1 MDCQQLKFDNE
12 LSQKRIQQAVS
23 ILGERV
29 VGRFLAFAL
38 YLLGVRR
45 STVAETVDMPVET
58 LKTFIKAVLRDGISA
73 LEDRR
78 RRASSRRPQPAA
90 VSQPSVQLS
99 RQDECISVDL
109 VGGGHLMEIPTHN
122 RLQLRSVLL
131 SMFNSGLVSARAVA
145 DQIGVSSV
153 HVRNMAH
160 KLSEGD
166 VNALIDKREGQKQD
180 YLVTSG
186 VKGELIQQFTV
197 DLLVHGQTSGRKLSE
212 ELRRRR
218 GITVADR
225 TVRYHVSN
233 LGLNQIKETLPDLF
247 DTVKKTSKPG
257 V

>member
-12 LSQKRIQQAVS
+12 LSEKRIQQAVS
-23 ILGERV
+23 ILGERLV
-29 VGRFLAFAL
+29 RRFLAFAL

-45 STVAETVDMPVET
+45 SAVAETVDMPVET
-58 LKTFIKAVLRDGISA
+58 LKTFVKRVLRDGISA

-78 RRASSRRPQPAA
+78 RRDSSRLPQPAA
-90 VSQPSVQLS
+90 VSQHSAQLS
-99 RQDECISVDL
+99 RQGECISVDL
-109 VGGGHLMEIPTHN
+109 VGGGHLMKIPTHN

-145 DQIGVSSV
+145 DQIGVTSV

-166 VNALIDKREGQKQD
+166 VSALIDKREGQKRD
-180 YLVTSG
+180 YVVTSD

-197 DLLVHGQTSGRKLSE
+197 DVLVHGQTSGRKLAD
-212 ELRRRR
+212 ELRQRR

-225 TVRYHVSN
+225 TVRYHVAN
-233 LGLNQIKETLPDLF
+233 LGLNQIKGTLPELF
-247 DTVKKTSKPG
+247 ETVKKTSKSG